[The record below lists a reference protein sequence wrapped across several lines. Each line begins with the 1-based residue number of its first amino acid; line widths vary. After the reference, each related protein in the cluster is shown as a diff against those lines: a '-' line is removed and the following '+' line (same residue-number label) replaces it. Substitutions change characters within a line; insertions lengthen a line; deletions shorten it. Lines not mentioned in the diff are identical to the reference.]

1 MNKLYL
7 PDSTKLEAL
16 RALCRYETHGGY
28 EWYGVMTDGE
38 LMCVPCL
45 RDNYRQVFRATR
57 DRDNSGWGLQDYTNS
72 GELESVKYCAHCHR
86 QIRGDGS

>member
-7 PDSTKLEAL
+7 PDSTELEAL

-28 EWYGVMTDGE
+28 EWYGVMTDGA

-57 DRDNSGWGLQDYTNS
+57 DHERSDWGLQGYTNS
-72 GELESVKYCAHCHR
+72 GEMESADYCAHCHR
-86 QIRGDGS
+86 QIGSDES